1 MNSKIALSIWENR
14 ISPVMDSAGQ
24 LLIVAYED
32 KQELSRQ
39 LILIPDIDL
48 VRKVNFFKTQEI
60 ELLICGAISR
70 QLLQILSVSGIKV
83 IPFIRGSIK
92 KVLRAYTNDCL
103 GEDSFFLPGY
113 QRCRRKQN
121 RRRGRGRF

>member
-24 LLIVAYED
+24 LLIIEYED
-32 KQELSRQ
+32 KKELNRQ
-39 LILIPDIDL
+39 LIYIPDIDL
-48 VRKVNFFKTQEI
+48 VKKVNFFQTQGV

-83 IPFIRGSIK
+83 IPFIRGSIN
-92 KVLRAYTNDCL
+92 KVLSAYIHEYL

-121 RRRGRGRF
+121 RRRGLSLY

>member
-32 KQELSRQ
+32 KVELNRQ

-48 VRKVNFFKTQEI
+48 VKKVNFFKTQEV

-92 KVLRAYTNDCL
+92 KVLTAYTNDCL
-103 GEDSFFLPGY
+103 GEDGFFLPGY
-113 QRCRRKQN
+113 QRCRRKQK
-121 RRRGRGRF
+121 RRRGRF